1 MRMRIGS
8 AVAAVA
14 VTALAGGAL
23 AQAASKTVPVKAGS
37 YSGTSSESAA
47 VTFSITGRAIG
58 KFKTTIGY
66 NGKCGQGGGPGFTI
80 LANGVAIASN
90 GTFSKKITLVGP
102 VKSVPNHSGK
112 LTGKVSG
119 TTVTGSIIDET
130 LNKPGQCNGYTETFS
145 ASLK

>member
-1 MRMRIGS
+1 MWKRMSS
-8 AVAAVA
+8 AVAAVTA
-14 VTALAGGAL
+14 TALAGAAF
-23 AQAASKTVPVKAGS
+23 AQAAGAPVSVKAGS
-37 YSGTSSESAA
+37 YAGTSSESVA

-66 NGKCGQGGGPGFTI
+66 NGKCGQGGGPGYSI
-80 LANGVAIASN
+80 LANGVNIASN

-102 VKSVPNHSGK
+102 VKSVPNAPGM

-119 TTVTGSIIDET
+119 TTVTGRIVDTKLATSS
-130 LNKPGQCNGYTETFS
+130 CNGYTETFT